1 MPTLEELQ
9 NEVLTLRTAQ
19 TTLTAERDA
28 LKNENARL
36 QKENDALIRHNSK
49 LFAQIPRGK
58 AEEDEEEAKK
68 KKQQPVKIDINKL
81 TDDLAKGVN

>member
-28 LKNENARL
+28 LKAENARL
-36 QKENDALIRHNSK
+36 QVENNALIKHNSK

-58 AEEDEEEAKK
+58 AEDDEDDKNKK
-68 KKQQPVKIDINKL
+68 QPVKVDINKL